1 VKRNGLDK
9 IVNQI
14 IDYARPRDL
23 VPGLVT
29 FTDLVQEILKL
40 LDLPISNKR
49 IEVTCDVSSEL
60 PSVYADRDQL
70 EQVLLNVVQNSIEAV
85 AEGGTVHI
93 SAGTLPHDQEADVVI
108 RIKDNGCGIATDA
121 LAHVFE
127 PFFTRGK
134 SHGTG
139 LGLAI
144 CRNIIEAHGGDI
156 SLTSDVG
163 KGTLVQIFLP
173 LRQGSIMRRTQA

>member
-85 AEGGTVHI
+85 AEGGTMHI
-93 SAGTLPHDQEADVVI
+93 QLARCLMTRKPMWSSGS
-108 RIKDNGCGIATDA
+108 GIMDA
-121 LAHVFE
+121 A
-127 PFFTRGK
+127 
-134 SHGTG
+134 S
-139 LGLAI
+139 
-144 CRNIIEAHGGDI
+144 
-156 SLTSDVG
+156 
-163 KGTLVQIFLP
+163 
-173 LRQGSIMRRTQA
+173 RRTPSRTSLNRFSPGANPMARDSDWRFA